1 MHVTKGLRGMTTH
14 VHVRYPKYNDLL
26 RGFGA
31 QLLGCK
37 ENKYITTTHVRL
49 LFACAFAAGRT

>member
-1 MHVTKGLRGMTTH
+1 MTTH
-14 VHVRYPKYNDLL
+14 VHARYPKYNDLL